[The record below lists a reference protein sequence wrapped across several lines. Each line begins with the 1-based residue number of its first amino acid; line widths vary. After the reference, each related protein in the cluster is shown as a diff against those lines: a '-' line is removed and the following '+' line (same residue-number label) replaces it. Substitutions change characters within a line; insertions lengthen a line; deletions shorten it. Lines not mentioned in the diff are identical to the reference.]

1 MSDADLLLVEDQL
14 FENLNRVPLHRPN
27 CDGQR
32 QRPSA
37 RLQHPRVLGLEPESI
52 AQQILHAVALLR
64 YTVRS
69 VTHRIGEDMVELVGQ
84 YAAQRTPIFFFP
96 ILRSELQQPR
106 PQELPKEENSLESH
120 TLPMYLWAHS
130 LVTQLAE

>member
-1 MSDADLLLVEDQL
+1 
-14 FENLNRVPLHRPN
+14 
-27 CDGQR
+27 
-32 QRPSA
+32 
-37 RLQHPRVLGLEPESI
+37 
-52 AQQILHAVALLR
+52 
-64 YTVRS
+64 
-69 VTHRIGEDMVELVGQ
+69 VGQ